1 MIKKLYG
8 LLAILLLW
16 FVLYLV
22 LKTPAIPN
30 PFPTIIYTFNN
41 FNTFISHIMWSMF
54 RITVAIVSAGVV
66 GVGIG
71 LLMGTS
77 KRVNDLVSPLVHILY
92 PIPKIAFLP
101 VLMLLF
107 GLGETPKILLIFSV
121 IVFQFILSTADAI
134 QEINA
139 SYYDSVLSLGL
150 NQYEIYKHCIIPA
163 ILPSIFTSL
172 RISFG
177 VSVAILFFA
186 ETFSTK
192 FGIGYFIM
200 NSFAMVNY
208 QSMYAGI
215 IILSILGLLVYS
227 MIDYIEKKVCPW
239 IF

>member
-41 FNTFISHIMWSMF
+41 FNTFIAHIMWSMF

-134 QEINA
+134 QEINS

-150 NQYEIYKHCIIPA
+150 NQYEIYKHGIIPA